1 MTKPVNTLPRLYSSR
16 KAKKSAKAHKSAK
29 VTDTLKHSNRPKAL
43 KLAEARGFISH
54 IFFGFK
60 SNRILLFNQY
70 MFCTTRL
77 LCARCAVELL
87 HNWVRNRLEL
97 LLHLLVLFRHLLRR
111 IQPRDRVIHRTL
123 ELGLI
128 RHVELVL
135 QLVIVEG
142 VSEVVCIRLEAV
154 LGLDARCRFLVLL
167 VFLGLVDYALDLRL
181 RETALVIGNGDMA
194 RLAG

>member
-1 MTKPVNTLPRLYSSR
+1 
-16 KAKKSAKAHKSAK
+16 
-29 VTDTLKHSNRPKAL
+29 
-43 KLAEARGFISH
+43 
-54 IFFGFK
+54 
-60 SNRILLFNQY
+60 

-181 RETALVIGNGDMA
+181 RETALVIGDGDMA